1 MTKNK
6 IMFQNK
12 KGFTLIELMVV
23 IAIIAIL
30 ATVVLVALQ
39 GARDAA
45 EDSKRKSAVT
55 QIRSIAEIYYATKGD
70 QKYTDFDAQTVEG
83 VYDEKDL
90 DHLMSNVDFDITVGA
105 GDNSYCASTPLKS
118 NPDEIFC
125 ISNVEGPETYDT
137 SVDDVDVI
145 CSPTTPTCTTP

>member
-1 MTKNK
+1 
-6 IMFQNK
+6 MFQNK

-55 QIRSIAEIYYATKGD
+55 QLRSIAEIRYATND
-70 QKYTDFDAQTVEG
+70 QKYTGFNDRDTNKDF
-83 VYDEKDL
+83 
-90 DHLMSNVDFDITVGA
+90 DHLMEGVKDDFEIIVGVA
-105 GDNSYCASTPLKS
+105 GDGKSYCAAVELVSEDGKT
-118 NPDEIFC
+118 FC
-125 ISNVEGPETYDT
+125 ISNLEGPSTYDT
-137 SVDDVDVI
+137 DEVI
-145 CSPTTPTCTTP
+145 CAATVGRCVAETTSGD